1 MKNFNKRYFMISAGL
16 LLIMIIGLT
25 ADLLIN
31 GNRKAIDIENVIYSI
46 ICINFVVSF
55 IVLLGKEIVD
65 LIKENWN

>member
-31 GNRKAIDIENVIYSI
+31 GNRKAIDIENVIYLS
-46 ICINFVVSF
+46 
-55 IVLLGKEIVD
+55 
-65 LIKENWN
+65 LIHI